1 MEEDL
6 DTATLL
12 DENLW
17 KIVETKLMYINDPE
31 IKCKYL
37 SSFKACCISSNIY

>member
-1 MEEDL
+1 MDEDL

-12 DENLW
+12 DDNLW

-31 IKCKYL
+31 VDCK
-37 SSFKACCISSNIY
+37 